1 MGYFTTAAHRGCQ
14 MGKGTPLLLFWE
26 KKSPFQKLH
35 EDNADALTLLCPS
48 LRPLLAP
55 ESLRTTVEGARSRQ
69 VPSSVVQ
76 AGGGRLWDL
85 VSDDVLTHSG
95 GRTEKSSCLEPRKGA
110 SKK

>member
-1 MGYFTTAAHRGCQ
+1 

-35 EDNADALTLLCPS
+35 EDDADASTFLWPS
-48 LRPLLAP
+48 LGPLPAP
-55 ESLRTTVEGARSRQ
+55 EGLRTTAEGARGQQ
-69 VPSSVVQ
+69 VPSSMVQ

-85 VSDDVLTHSG
+85 VGDDDLARFGV
-95 GRTEKSSCLEPRKGA
+95 RTERNSCLEPREGA